1 MATTYNKDLD
11 PGSDANSV
19 DVTIFGS
26 KSRNI
31 TPSDT
36 VDLTM
41 YAKAINVTAAGN
53 LVILP
58 VGNTD
63 NAAGLVTYTAAPV
76 GFIPP
81 YRVRRVNAT
90 GTTASV
96 STIDNV

>member
-1 MATTYNKDLD
+1 MTTYDATKD
-11 PGSDANSV
+11 PGAFADAN
-19 DVTIFGS
+19 DVEIYGS

-31 TPSDT
+31 VPSDT
-36 VDLTM
+36 VDLTPG
-41 YAKAINVTAAGN
+41 YAKAIVVTAAGN

-63 NAAGLVTYTAAPV
+63 NAAGLVTFTAAPV

-96 STIDNV
+96 STVDNA